1 MNSPGTWWR
10 LAECKVCQ
18 GWRQGVYRT
27 RCNVRKVLF
36 LQKGGIQSLRQ
47 IGPYR
52 VSVRWGFAE
61 YVSVNERWAHKI
73 PESISYEEGALME
86 PLAVA
91 VHNVERSGVEGGEVA
106 VVFGAGPVGNLISQ
120 VLKTMGASRVIAV
133 DLVDWRLDL
142 ARKLGAD
149 VTINPRS
156 KDVVEEVLKIT
167 DQTGADV
174 SFEAV
179 GDVGGL
185 GTSDEGNAQRRNHG
199 RDRRIRG
206 TRCQI
211 PHNGLGF

>member
-1 MNSPGTWWR
+1 
-10 LAECKVCQ
+10 
-18 GWRQGVYRT
+18 
-27 RCNVRKVLF
+27 
-36 LQKGGIQSLRQ
+36 
-47 IGPYR
+47 